1 MPSMS
6 PARPERISELMKC
19 FSRALTLAAAIAFSS
34 SPGADNA
41 PSTPDDLTIDPRTE
55 NAEDWTQTHLSP
67 ESDLREQIET
77 AKAFLDENA
86 VAMMS
91 EISRLKTAGLLDR
104 RSTSKIRNALDHAR
118 HSMAEVAESVDSNEQ
133 INGWSARMISFE
145 LGMAADTLAKQA
157 DPIEAASD
165 AVAKVEGEQQDGT
178 SSVGEQQK
186 NLAKTLNESSRLL
199 KETAQAIVRH
209 LR

>member
-1 MPSMS
+1 
-6 PARPERISELMKC
+6 MKC

-34 SPGADNA
+34 SPGAGNA

-55 NAEDWTQTHLSP
+55 NAEDWTQTHLSR